1 MNQTIC
7 LMCGDPVSLCACKT
21 SPLTPDALEHALRA
35 RVAELEA
42 AALRD
47 EDKWQAADARA
58 FEAERKLGD
67 LQKNYDLSRA
77 SERWSEEEYM
87 TLKADRDSLV
97 SRLDT
102 ALIALR
108 ELNSWKL
115 SPVVNMSVVREVI
128 SPALAAIETHPHDVW
143 GDGRCPINCDSPEV
157 RCALPVGHSGPH
169 RMTNDE

>member
-58 FEAERKLGD
+58 FEAERKLHAAE
-67 LQKNYDLSRA
+67 LAFMHSNEERA
-77 SERWSEEEYM
+77 KLM
-87 TLKADRDSLV
+87 
-97 SRLDT
+97 SRLHT
-102 ALIALR
+102 ALTALR